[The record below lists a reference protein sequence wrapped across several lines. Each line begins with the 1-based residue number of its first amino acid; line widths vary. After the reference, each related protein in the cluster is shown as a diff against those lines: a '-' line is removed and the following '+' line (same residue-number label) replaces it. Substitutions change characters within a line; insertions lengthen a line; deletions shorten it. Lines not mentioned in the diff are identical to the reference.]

1 MSAQRKDE
9 VAPQPFR
16 LALQS
21 AGEEERIEGVL
32 NAAFGPGRFA
42 KTSER
47 IRERGA
53 AFVPALSHVAY
64 QGADLKGC
72 CQIWRVKAGDNT
84 ALFLG
89 PLAVHPNTQG
99 GGLGALL
106 VNTTVNACAAAANAP
121 QTAPHQ
127 DSWVFLIG
135 APRFFEPLGFTQVPK
150 GRLTL
155 PGAVDPARLMWI
167 GLKPGALDHA
177 GGTVTGF
184 PAATRT

>member
-1 MSAQRKDE
+1 MSAQRKDKAALLPFR
-9 VAPQPFR
+9 VAPH
-16 LALQS
+16 S

-72 CQIWRVKAGDNT
+72 CQIWRVRVGEGT

-106 VNTTVNACAAAANAP
+106 VNTTVAACAEAANASDS
-121 QTAPHQ
+121 QAN
-127 DSWVFLIG
+127 DGSWVFLIG

-150 GRLTL
+150 GQLTL

-167 GLKPGALDHA
+167 GLKPGALDYA